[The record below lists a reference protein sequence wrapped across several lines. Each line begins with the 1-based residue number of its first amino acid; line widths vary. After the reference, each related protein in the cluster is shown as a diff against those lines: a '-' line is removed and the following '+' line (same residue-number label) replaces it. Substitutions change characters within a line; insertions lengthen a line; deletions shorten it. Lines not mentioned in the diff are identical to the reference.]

1 VVTKADGTVK
11 ARYDYLPFGEELGA
25 TVGQRTTGMGYS
37 AADSTKQKFTQKERD
52 IESGLDYFGARYYSG
67 AQGRFTSVDPAGIGK
82 GHLIKPQL
90 LNRYEYAINNPL
102 RFFDPDG
109 QFPYDFHVRAFAPP
123 KSFSGAGFRDDGR
136 GFSADPNV
144 TSRVKQSFTVDP
156 TARTFSGAKTASDAS
171 YWNGAKM
178 TETPSGS
185 ASASFEKNS
194 RNTIAVIGSEFKGSN
209 PFFAGLAPNIEVKSS
224 IAVTEDLKAGK
235 LFVSMN
241 LSSKQFPAT
250 EAIVADA
257 SGQTVFL
264 GGGAAYGNAGNL
276 IAADQETVSSRDFV
290 IGINDKGVFQ
300 SVTVDGKTY
309 SVADWNKL
317 ATADSAGPLPREDK
331 DKQR

>member
-1 VVTKADGTVK
+1 DHGNRSSVT
-11 ARYDYLPFGEELGA
+11 
-25 TVGQRTTGMGYS
+25 GYGS
-37 AADSTKQKFTQKERD
+37 SDKTRQKFTQKERD
-52 IESGLDYFGARYYSG
+52 SESGLDYFLARYYSS

-185 ASASFEKNS
+185 ASASFERNS
-194 RNTIAVIGSEFKGSN
+194 LGNTIAVIGSEFKGSN

-235 LFVSMN
+235 LFVSMD

-250 EAIVADA
+250 AALVADS
-257 SGQTVFL
+257 SGQTIFL

-276 IAADQETVSSRDFV
+276 IAAGQETVSSRDFV
-290 IGINDKGVFQ
+290 IGINNKGVFQ
-300 SVTVDGKTY
+300 SVTVDGKTH

-317 ATADSAGPLPREDK
+317 ATANSAGPLPREDK